1 MSIDSHIPLSIDTR
15 RYIPRFDSVESL
27 HLEYLCSKSEKIEN
41 LRKMITDKKFR
52 IRDTDQSYRVINHW
66 SSLGL
71 LDDERESNNSA
82 WRLFNVLQL
91 VWIKAMNR
99 MRFFGL
105 PIELI
110 KKAKNPFVFERNEDV
125 FQGIFEFYVA
135 RAFVG
140 GKTQLIV
147 FDDGTSCI
155 ALEEEVHAWQAM
167 HGLANHLVINIYEI
181 VEELFPKLNIR
192 FKHNSGFS
200 ADELELLLFI
210 RSKDFETI
218 EIKRK
223 GGKIELIQ
231 GTENIDPQQRLI
243 EVFKEADYQDIV
255 VKRQGGKVVSI
266 KRTIKHKPTS
276 KATGQTRAS
285 STQPIRSSNKS
296 KSKVVRSNA
305 NH

>member
-1 MSIDSHIPLSIDTR
+1 MHSESTDIHR
-15 RYIPRFDSVESL
+15 RIPRFDSVESL
-27 HLEYLCSKSEKIEN
+27 HLEYLCSDSEVIES
-41 LRKMITDKKFR
+41 LRKMITEKKFR

-71 LDDERESNNSA
+71 LDDERESNESS

-110 KKAKNPFVFERNEDV
+110 KKAKTSFVFERNEDI
-125 FQGIFEFYVA
+125 FQGVFEFYVA
-135 RAFVG
+135 RTFVG
-140 GKTQLIV
+140 GKTQLII

-155 ALEEEVHAWQAM
+155 ALEEEVHAWQAAR
-167 HGLANHLVINIYEI
+167 GLANHLVINIYEI

-192 FKHNSGFS
+192 FKHNSGLS
-200 ADELELLLFI
+200 SDELELLLFI

-218 EIKRK
+218 EIRRK
-223 GGKIELIQ
+223 GGKIEMIQ
-231 GTENIDPQQRLI
+231 GTEDIDPQQRLI

-255 VKRQGGKVVSI
+255 VKRQGGKMVSI

-285 STQPIRSSNKS
+285 STEPIRSSNKS
-296 KSKVVRSNA
+296 KSKAVRSNA
-305 NH
+305 HH